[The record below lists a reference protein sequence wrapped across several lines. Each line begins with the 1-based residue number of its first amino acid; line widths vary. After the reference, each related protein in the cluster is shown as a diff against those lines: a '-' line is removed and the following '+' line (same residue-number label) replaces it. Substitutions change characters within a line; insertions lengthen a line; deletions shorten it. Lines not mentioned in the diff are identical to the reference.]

1 MPPFEGVAVNVTNC
15 PTQMSVLFVL
25 IEIAGVTDEE
35 TSIVMLFEFAVVLLT
50 HGALLTMVQLTILL
64 SNKVLVTNGDGPV
77 KTMLPFTFQFKIGLL
92 PPLEVFAVKL
102 TD

>member
-1 MPPFEGVAVNVTNC
+1 
-15 PTQMSVLFVL
+15 MSVLFVL

-50 HGALLTMVQLTILL
+50 QGALLTIVQLTTLL

-77 KTMLPFTFQFKIGLL
+77 
-92 PPLEVFAVKL
+92 
-102 TD
+102 